1 MLEMMVW
8 MCVGNGVEVMRR
20 REIKIMTRVKKEF
33 EKCLEM
39 GLKVIIFVSK
49 IEFFF

>member
-1 MLEMMVW
+1 MVW

-20 REIKIMTRVKKEF
+20 RETKIMTRVKKEL
-33 EKCLEM
+33 EKCSEM
-39 GLKVIIFVSK
+39 GPKATTFVSK